1 MCCRQT
7 SVHSALNIAPVKI
20 LITLSFVLIIILV
33 VSSIFCKYYFP
44 NTIIAHEQRM
54 GDCHLKGIK
63 DAENVLITTFLAV
76 VTIFVISTPLLPL
89 KIAYAA
95 TTSSGAISVAEAK
108 VEYNNHKYDMSPF
121 IFTQGGQL
129 SKVRF
134 PALPGD
140 TNAKLTVQPGDT
152 VSFEFSKQ
160 PTKIDAFITDYDGD
174 IPSVYP
180 LKKVG
185 ASAFQISGPLGI
197 WQIEVHAIFPNKQYA
212 SFTTL
217 ANVQGN
223 FKTQSLGTRGLCGTQ
238 NRLQIAGV
246 TDSNNDNSSTLVK
259 TLNNPPATWSATGKS
274 SWLQLD
280 LGKEKSICNL
290 EIGFA
295 NGDKTINFF
304 TVQTSTD
311 GVHFVS
317 HGSAQ
322 NTGMNSGKEQFT
334 FSDSPI
340 TARFVKLV
348 FNGNTLDDSY
358 KITDLKVIGS

>member
-1 MCCRQT
+1 MT
-7 SVHSALNIAPVKI
+7 YAAN
-20 LITLSFVLIIILV
+20 TLSAPISIVQSKV
-33 VSSIFCKYYFP
+33 V
-44 NTIIAHEQRM
+44 
-54 GDCHLKGIK
+54 
-63 DAENVLITTFLAV
+63 
-76 VTIFVISTPLLPL
+76 
-89 KIAYAA
+89 
-95 TTSSGAISVAEAK
+95 
-108 VEYNNHKYDMSPF
+108 YNNHKYDMSPF
-121 IFTQGGQL
+121 IFTQGGHL
-129 SKVRF
+129 SKVLF

-140 TNAKLTVQPGDT
+140 TNAKLTVQPGNT

-160 PTKIDAFITDYDGD
+160 PKKIDAFITDYDGD

-185 ASAFQISGPLGI
+185 ASTFQISGPLGI
-197 WQIEVHAIFPNKQYA
+197 WQIEVHATFPNNQYT

-223 FKTQSLGTRGLCGTQ
+223 FKSQSISPSCGTQ

-246 TDSNNDNSSTLVK
+246 TNSNNSNSNTLLK
-259 TLNNPPATWSATGKS
+259 TLNNWNNPNNNPPATWSATGS
-274 SWLQLD
+274 SWVQLD

-317 HGSAQ
+317 HGSIQ
-322 NTGMNSGKEQFT
+322 NTGMNSGREKFT
-334 FSDSPI
+334 LSDSPV
-340 TARFVKLV
+340 TARFVKLI
-348 FNGNTLDDSY
+348 FYGNTIGDNY
-358 KITDLKVIGS
+358 KIIDLNVIGS

>member
-1 MCCRQT
+1 
-7 SVHSALNIAPVKI
+7 
-20 LITLSFVLIIILV
+20 
-33 VSSIFCKYYFP
+33 
-44 NTIIAHEQRM
+44 
-54 GDCHLKGIK
+54 
-63 DAENVLITTFLAV
+63 
-76 VTIFVISTPLLPL
+76 
-89 KIAYAA
+89 
-95 TTSSGAISVAEAK
+95 
-108 VEYNNHKYDMSPF
+108 MSPF
-121 IFTQGGQL
+121 ISTQGGKL
-129 SKVRF
+129 SKVVF

-140 TNAKLTVQPGDT
+140 TNAKLTVQPGNT

-197 WQIEVHAIFPNKQYA
+197 WEIEVHAIFPNNQYA

-223 FKTQSLGTRGLCGTQ
+223 FKSQSLAPRALCGTQ

-246 TDSNNDNSSTLVK
+246 TDSNNDNSNALVK
-259 TLNNPPATWSATGKS
+259 TLNNQNNTNNNPPATWSATGES
-274 SWLQLD
+274 SWVQLD

-311 GVHFVS
+311 GCTLRQPWFYPKHRHELR
-317 HGSAQ
+317 HG
-322 NTGMNSGKEQFT
+322 TIYLF
-334 FSDSPI
+334 
-340 TARFVKLV
+340 
-348 FNGNTLDDSY
+348 
-358 KITDLKVIGS
+358 

>member
-1 MCCRQT
+1 
-7 SVHSALNIAPVKI
+7 
-20 LITLSFVLIIILV
+20 
-33 VSSIFCKYYFP
+33 
-44 NTIIAHEQRM
+44 M
-54 GDCHLKGIK
+54 GDCHLKGIE
-63 DAENVLITTFLAV
+63 DTENVLIRTFLAV
-76 VTIFVISTPLLPL
+76 ITIFVISTSFLPL
-89 KIAYAA
+89 KIIYAA
-95 TTSSGAISVAEAK
+95 TTSSGPISIAQAK
-108 VEYNNHKYDMSPF
+108 VVYNNHKYAMSPF
-121 IFTQGGQL
+121 IFIQGGQL
-129 SKVRF
+129 SKVLF

-140 TNAKLTVQPGDT
+140 TNAKLTVRPGDT

-180 LKKVG
+180 LKKVD

-197 WQIEVHAIFPNKQYA
+197 WEIEVHAIFPNNQYA

-223 FKTQSLGTRGLCGTQ
+223 FITSQSLAPRALCGTQ

-246 TDSNNDNSSTLVK
+246 TDSNNDNSNTLVK
-259 TLNNPPATWSATGKS
+259 TLNDWNNTNKNPPATLSATGKN
-274 SWLQLD
+274 SWVQLD
-280 LGKEKSICNL
+280 LGQEKSICNL

-304 TVQTSTD
+304 TIQTSTD

-322 NTGMNSGKEQFT
+322 NTGMNSGTEKFT
-334 FSDSPI
+334 FFDSPV
-340 TARFVKLV
+340 TARFVKLM
-348 FNGNTLDDSY
+348 FYGNTLADIY
-358 KITDLKVIGS
+358 KVTDLKVIGS